1 MKKFFSYLLLV
12 CFFSFQLHGYEYEN
26 FSIKKTDLGSSLMYT
41 IDLRITEEV
50 GSKSDYLIDVNYSNI
65 REEGTIMQTFYS
77 NALGK
82 AQWVPFPFSSNIY
95 IMPNSLLLPISRW
108 MEQGMKTD
116 GTWWVRIVMLIPN
129 TQSPSLGHFPCA
141 KIDWHCTGKKR
152 GIWISYFKQ

>member
-1 MKKFFSYLLLV
+1 MKKVCSCLIFLSFFN
-12 CFFSFQLHGYEYEN
+12 FQLQAYEYEN
-26 FSIKKTDLGSSLMYT
+26 FSIKKTDLDSLFMYT
-41 IDLRITEEV
+41 IDLRITKDIAGE
-50 GSKSDYLIDVNYSNI
+50 SDYLIDLNYSNI

-108 MEQGMKTD
+108 VEQGMKTD

-141 KIDWHCTGKKR
+141 KIDWHCIRNLGNI
-152 GIWISYFKQ
+152 G

>member
-1 MKKFFSYLLLV
+1 MKKFFSYFLLV
-12 CFFSFQLHGYEYEN
+12 FFFSFQLLGYKYEN

-50 GSKSDYLIDVNYSNI
+50 GSESDYLIDLNYSNI

-77 NALGK
+77 NAFGK
-82 AQWVPFPFSSNIY
+82 AQWAPFPFSSNIY

-108 MEQGMKTD
+108 IEQGMKTD

-129 TQSPSLGHFPCA
+129 TQSTSLSYYFP
-141 KIDWHCTGKKR
+141 
-152 GIWISYFKQ
+152 